1 MRKPTF
7 VKVPSGMSDKDTM
20 KAVAT
25 SIAAGLIEPL
35 TEIVTNT
42 GLDETSIMVTKF
54 RTFSVNKDDTDGS
67 EMRAMECKTTILG
80 GPESSEIISMVELHC
95 ESIPDAEITTEVKEV
110 TEEALED
117 LNEYDKM
124 MRNLDKEL
132 VN

>member
-35 TEIVTNT
+35 TEIVTKT
-42 GLDETSIMVTKF
+42 ELDETSLMVTKF
-54 RTFSVNKDDTDGS
+54 RTFSVNKDEDGS

-80 GPESSEIISMVELHC
+80 GPNSSEIISMVELHC
-95 ESIPDAEITTEVKEV
+95 ESIPDAEITSEPEFDGDV
-110 TEEALED
+110 D
-117 LNEYDKM
+117 GSEYDKM

>member
-35 TEIVTNT
+35 TEIVTKT
-42 GLDETSIMVTKF
+42 ELDETSLMVTKF
-54 RTFSVNKDDTDGS
+54 RTFKVGKDDEDGT

-80 GPESSEIISMVELHC
+80 GPNSSEIISMVELHC
-95 ESIPDAEITTEVKEV
+95 ESIPEAEIKPEKV
-110 TEEALED
+110 EELIED
-117 LNEYDKM
+117 SSEYDKM